1 MGISEKTYISVSVVG
16 SSEMRELNKKYNDLD
31 GPTDVLS
38 FEIKEEMDDGT
49 NYLGDVVINKD
60 QAQSQAS
67 EYGNTLEE
75 EISKLVAHGVL
86 HLLGVHHKGDDH

>member
-38 FEIKEEMDDGT
+38 FEIKEEMADGT